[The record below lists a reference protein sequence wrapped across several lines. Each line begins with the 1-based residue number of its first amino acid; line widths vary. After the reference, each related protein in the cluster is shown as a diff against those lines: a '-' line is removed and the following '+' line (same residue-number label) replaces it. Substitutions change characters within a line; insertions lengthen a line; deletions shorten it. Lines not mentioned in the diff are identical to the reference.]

1 MNYRTLL
8 LMVLIGMAALLLILL
23 MSSDERLAAE
33 IKSQITLP
41 VDSPDI
47 YVTGMALTR
56 YDHQGN
62 NIMTVDADTVSIYNN
77 SGQSLLSQPVVV
89 LTVAGQQT
97 WHIRADQALVM
108 ANDDIEFRHKVVATQ
123 LNAAPATR
131 VGSEFMRVSDQ
142 GQRISTDLAVT
153 IVKGR
158 QTVDAIGMTVQ
169 LDAPEPVIN
178 LLSEVNF
185 VYEPS

>member
-1 MNYRTLL
+1 MMYRKLL
-8 LMVLIGMAALLLILL
+8 LMVLIGLAALLLILL
-23 MSSDERLAAE
+23 MSSDERMTAE
-33 IKSQITLP
+33 VTYQITLP
-41 VDSPDI
+41 ADSPDI

-56 YDHQGN
+56 YDKLGSKV
-62 NIMTVDADTVSIYNN
+62 MTVDADTVSVYNS
-77 SGQSLLSQPVVV
+77 SGQSLLSQPVVI
-89 LTVAGQQT
+89 LTDAGQKT

-108 ANDDIEFRHKVVATQ
+108 ANDDMEFRHNVVATQ
-123 LNAAPATR
+123 LNGTPATR

-142 GQRISTDLAVT
+142 GQLISTDLAVT

-158 QTVDAIGMTVQ
+158 QTVDAVGMAVQ